1 AREVH
6 LEIQRSTGVHKEMW
20 RDVEEHRSSPQ
31 ASPPAVQKLGSYAT
45 NQETALLVT
54 AYFKEN
60 YGTFLYNELYFYNI
74 KKNSWNKIDVPNP
87 PPRRCAHQNLTSQM
101 GQIPKDTHNL
111 VEILPRRVE
120 EVLAAKGGNSV
131 LVEERG
137 KWWGAQS
144 EEGGGEMEWLG
155 DRSWMGGGAGAER
168 VQRSVRCDNHLRAAQ
183 ANGIDWR
190 SNVCGAG
197 SQETTCRHIVSMASS
212 RRVDGEQF
220 YHYKDLWVLHL
231 ATKTWEQIKAT
242 GGPSGRSGHR
252 MVYTKRQLI
261 VFGGFHESTRDYI
274 YYNDLYTFNLDT
286 FTWAKISPSGT
297 GPSPRSGC
305 QMTTSQDGNVV
316 LYGGYS
322 KQRVKKDVDKGTV
335 HTDMFLLKMEGADKW
350 TWTRLNP
357 SGVKPNPRTG
367 FAMAV
372 GVNNRSVLF
381 GGVFDEEEEESIE
394 GDFFND
400 IYFYDHAKNRWF
412 TGQMKG
418 PKSERRKRRRGEK
431 SDETEAAGC
440 DEASDGT
447 VMPIKQVTSSQTGPP
462 SDQDDSA
469 EEEEEEA
476 AGPRVEPSPRS
487 NTMITVRQGL
497 LYVYGGMF
505 EVGDRQFTLNDLYCL
520 DLHKMEDWKVLVEMD
535 PKTQEWLDESDS
547 DGEEE
552 ETEGAEGGAEEE
564 EDEDDESEED
574 SDDGDHPA
582 VEPKEKYSDYL
593 TRTEQYWIQLARTNL
608 GSDAKEKKVLKVAH
622 AMAKTFYEFRD

>member
-1 AREVH
+1 MGKKGKKEKKVKGAEKTAAKMEKKVSKRSKKEEED
-6 LEIQRSTGVHKEMW
+6 LEALIAEFQSLDAKKTQV
-20 RDVEEHRSSPQ
+20 V
-31 ASPPAVQKLGSYAT
+31 
-45 NQETALLVT
+45 ETACAPPSPRLNASLT
-54 AYFKEN
+54 PHPEKDELILFGGEYFNGQK
-60 YGTFLYNELYFYNI
+60 TFLYNELYIYNI

-87 PPRRCAHQNLTSQM
+87 PPRRCAHQAVAVPQAG
-101 GQIPKDTHNL
+101 GQIW
-111 VEILPRRVE
+111 VF
-120 EVLAAKGGNSV
+120 
-131 LVEERG
+131 
-137 KWWGAQS
+137 
-144 EEGGGEMEWLG
+144 GGEF
-155 DRSWMGGGAGAER
+155 
-168 VQRSVRCDNHLRAAQ
+168 
-183 ANGIDWR
+183 
-190 SNVCGAG
+190 
-197 SQETTCRHIVSMASS
+197 ASP
-212 RRVDGEQF
+212 DGEQF

-231 ATKTWEQIKAT
+231 ANKTWEHIKST

-252 MVYTKRQLI
+252 MLYTKRQLI

-305 QMTTSQDGNVV
+305 QMTTTQDGNVV

-400 IYFYDHAKNRWF
+400 IYFYDQAKNRWF
-412 TGQMKG
+412 AGQLKG
-418 PKSERRKRRRGEK
+418 PKSERRKRRRGDK
-431 SDETEAAGC
+431 SVEAELAGS
-440 DEASDGT
+440 DEASAQYPAEPIEIIKEVVAEDGT
-447 VMPIKQVTSSQTGPP
+447 VMTIKQVISSQAGPA
-462 SDQDDSA
+462 SDQEDSA
-469 EEEEEEA
+469 EEEEDEKEETT
-476 AGPRVEPSPRS
+476 GPRVEPCPRS

-505 EVGDRQFTLNDLYCL
+505 EVGDRQFTLNDFYCL
-520 DLHKMEDWKVLVEMD
+520 DLHKMDEEWKVLVEMD

-547 DGEEE
+547 DGDDEG

-564 EDEDDESEED
+564 EDEDDES
-574 SDDGDHPA
+574 DDDEHPA

-593 TRTEQYWIQLARTNL
+593 ARTEQYWIQLARTNL
-608 GSDAKEKKVLKVAH
+608 GSEGKEKKVLKVAH